1 MEQAE
6 LVAKSTEASNVDASR
21 LRDIAVT
28 LAQYA
33 IALVTLAW
41 AVSQTDPVEA
51 AALLAGLDPFTV
63 LALLVVTVLGLLA
76 RFDTWAATLAPIEP
90 TDLRTAGSID
100 LIVNFVNQLL
110 PSRLTG
116 RLAAPFVLRS
126 KLGIPYADAT
136 AVSGVHTALYALL
149 YGAVATVGL
158 ALAVGRLSIGLAA
171 VLALSIGLYLVAGV
185 SILAAGTNLERLDW
199 VLAGVTRLLGYL
211 PRVGDRLAA
220 QAEDAVTFTADA
232 TAAFRTIALDPGVW
246 IRYAAGWAVA
256 MVLAPGARV
265 LLLFAGFGVTFEPIA
280 LVPLYLVMAYSVTL
294 LPLTPGGFGV
304 TEATT
309 TAVFVALGVPSAAV
323 VPVVFVDR
331 FLGVYLPA
339 LAGWYPSLGID
350 RASLRTGEGG

>member
-1 MEQAE
+1 M
-6 LVAKSTEASNVDASR
+6 VTKPTEVRDVDRDR
-21 LRDIAVT
+21 LRDVAVT

-41 AVSQTDPVEA
+41 ALSQTDPVEA
-51 AALLAGLDPFTV
+51 ATLLAGLEPFTV

-76 RFDTWAATLAPIEP
+76 RFDTWSATLRPIRP
-90 TDLRTAGSID
+90 TDLRTAGSVD

-126 KLGIPYADAT
+126 KLGISYADAT

-149 YGAVATVGL
+149 YGLVATVGL
-158 ALAVGRLSIGLAA
+158 AFAVGRLSIGLAG

-185 SILAAGTNLERLDW
+185 AVLAAGTNLERLDW
-199 VLAGVTRLLGYL
+199 AFGGMTHLLGYL
-211 PRVGDRLAA
+211 PRVGDSLAA
-220 QAEDAVTFTADA
+220 RAESAVTFTADA
-232 TAAFRTIALDPGVW
+232 TEAFRTVALDPGVW
-246 IRYAAGWAVA
+246 VRYAAGWTVA
-256 MVLAPGARV
+256 MVLVPGARV
-265 LLLFAGFGVTFEPIA
+265 ILLFAGFGVAFEPVA
-280 LVPLYLVMAYSVTL
+280 LVPIYLVMAYSVTL
-294 LPLTPGGFGV
+294 LPLAPGGFGV

-309 TAVFVALGVPSAAV
+309 TAVFVALGVPSAAI
-323 VPVVFVDR
+323 VPIVFVDR

-350 RASLRTGEGG
+350 RASLRTGDAE